1 MPFQL
6 AKHDLCLKK
15 NKDNNLWE
23 RILQTK
29 CNPGSILVSLEVE
42 NVTCSLQKCYKETR
56 GQLWTVYMGYGMKN
70 HQIFQYIEAS
80 LPTPLMWASC
90 KVYHIQHRVLIVFPF
105 PTHTHEKLNSFRWEI
120 ILNATTWLAITIGV
134 QARVVIFV
142 CRAFEKALLC
152 ANLLNQKLILPDQ
165 KSVLHPKYRLQACL
179 LVLVKLLLMSH
190 QVTVSLN
197 FDRFG

>member
-23 RILQTK
+23 TILQTK
-29 CNPGSILVSLEVE
+29 CNPGSLLVSLEVE
-42 NVTCSLQKCYKETR
+42 NVTCLLQKCYKER
-56 GQLWTVYMGYGMKN
+56 PDANFGRYMCGHGRKN
-70 HQIFQYIEAS
+70 HQIFQYIKAP
-80 LPTPLMWASC
+80 LPVPLMWASC

-120 ILNATTWLAITIGV
+120 ILNATTWLAITIGL
-134 QARVVIFV
+134 QSRVVIFV
-142 CRAFEKALLC
+142 CRAFEKALVC

-165 KSVLHPKYRLQACL
+165 KSVLHPKYRL
-179 LVLVKLLLMSH
+179 
-190 QVTVSLN
+190 
-197 FDRFG
+197 

>member
-6 AKHDLCLKK
+6 AKHDLCLK
-15 NKDNNLWE
+15 NKDNKLWE

-29 CNPGSILVSLEVE
+29 CNPGSLLVLLEVE
-42 NVTCSLQKCYKETR
+42 NVTCLLQKCYKETR
-56 GQLWTVYMGYGMKN
+56 GQLWTVYMGHGMKN
-70 HQIFQYIEAS
+70 HQIVQYIKAS
-80 LPTPLMWASC
+80 LPIPLMWVSF

-120 ILNATTWLAITIGV
+120 IWNATTWLV
-134 QARVVIFV
+134 LIFE
-142 CRAFEKALLC
+142 CRAFQRALLC
-152 ANLLNQKLILPDQ
+152 ANLLNQNLILDDQ
-165 KSVLHPKYRLQACL
+165 KIVLHLKYTLQACL
-179 LVLVKLLLMSH
+179 LVLVKLLWMSD